1 MPAAQAQDQQK
12 AANAVHDAAVAG
24 ARAKVPRKAV
34 PVDRREGRVLRLAQP
49 HRDTGNFA
57 ANICCCIPTV

>member
-1 MPAAQAQDQQK
+1 MSASQAQDQQK
-12 AANAVHDAAVAG
+12 AANAVHHAATAG
-24 ARAKVPRKAV
+24 ARTKVPRKAV

-57 ANICCCIPTV
+57 TKARGRES